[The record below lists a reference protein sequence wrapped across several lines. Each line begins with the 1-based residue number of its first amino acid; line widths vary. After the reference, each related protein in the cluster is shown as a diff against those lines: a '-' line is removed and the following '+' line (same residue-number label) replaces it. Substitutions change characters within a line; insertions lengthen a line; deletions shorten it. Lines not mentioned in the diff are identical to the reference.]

1 MSEKKNLKTN
11 VIEFPSP
18 TTKVRSKRKKERLI
32 VDCMPLVKIVARRIV
47 RKTPPNVEYDDLVSC
62 GTLGLIDAIDKFE
75 PSMGTKFKTY
85 AEHRIRGA
93 ILDELRAQDWVPRSI
108 RRKEKLIEKSINK
121 LEGNLGRKATPKDI
135 SNDLKIDEE
144 KVYQMLHL
152 ISPAQV
158 ICYDDYANLRVGRP
172 STESNYLEN
181 IYKNNPY
188 KNVSLNS
195 SKEYILKTMESL
207 TESEQTIMVLYY
219 FESKNLKEI
228 STILGIT
235 ESRVSQLHMRAKGK
249 MKDWL
254 EGEFSTIDD
263 LVA

>member
-1 MSEKKNLKTN
+1 
-11 VIEFPSP
+11 
-18 TTKVRSKRKKERLI
+18 
-32 VDCMPLVKIVARRIV
+32 MPLVRIVARRIV

-62 GTLGLIDAIDKFE
+62 GVLGLIDAINKFDPE
-75 PSMGTKFKTY
+75 KGTKFKTY

-108 RRKEKLIEKSINK
+108 RRKEKIIEKSISR
-121 LEGNLGRKATPKDI
+121 LESDLGRRATPKDI
-135 SNDLKIDEE
+135 SKDLKIEEE

-158 ICYDDYANLRVGRP
+158 ICYDDYASLRTNKT
-172 STESNYLEN
+172 SDESNYVEN

-188 KNVSLNS
+188 KNVSMNS

-207 TESEQTIMVLYY
+207 TDSEQTIMFLYY

-228 STILGIT
+228 SKRLGIT

-254 EGEFSTIDD
+254 SGEFEVLED

>member
-1 MSEKKNLKTN
+1 MKKVKNN
-11 VIEFPSP
+11 VLEFPSP
-18 TTKVRSKRKKERLI
+18 KKKVRAKAKKQQMVVE
-32 VDCMPLVKIVARRIV
+32 CMPLVRIVARRIV

-62 GTLGLIDAIDKFE
+62 GVIGLIDAIEKFE
-75 PSMGTKFKTY
+75 PDKGTKFKTY

-108 RRKEKLIEKSINK
+108 RRKERMIEKSISK
-121 LEGNLGRKATPKDI
+121 LESDLGRRATPKDI
-135 SNDLKIDEE
+135 SKDLKIEEE

-158 ICYDDYANLRVGRP
+158 ICYDDYA
-172 STESNYLEN
+172 SIKTEKTSNESSYVEN

-188 KNVSLNS
+188 RNVSLNS

-228 STILGIT
+228 SDILGIT

-254 EGEFSTIDD
+254 AGEFSALED
-263 LVA
+263 LAA